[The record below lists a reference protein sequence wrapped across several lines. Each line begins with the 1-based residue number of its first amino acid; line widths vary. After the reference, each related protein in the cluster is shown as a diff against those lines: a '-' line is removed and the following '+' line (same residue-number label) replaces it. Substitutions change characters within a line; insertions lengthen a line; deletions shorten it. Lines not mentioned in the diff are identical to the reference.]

1 VAWVEQCGSRSWRV
15 RYRRQGFG
23 VRSVSGFGLRRDAAA
38 YAAGLE
44 VDRRRRVWIDP
55 VDSAVTVAEW
65 TGRWFRSLDLDPRTI
80 ESYRSRL
87 RCHILPRFGDLP
99 LGAIT
104 ALGVT
109 EWVRELERDGFAP
122 STVSSQLNL
131 LSMLLTDAADER
143 LIPFNPV
150 HRRRRRGRRS
160 RRAVA
165 ERIWATPELAVRIAE
180 QAGVLGGPIARLL
193 IITAAWTG
201 CRWGELAGLHRDNI
215 DLQRG
220 LLIIDPL
227 VGALH
232 ESGAM
237 RWLGPPKT
245 RASARTIALPPF
257 LTALLREHLAQH
269 RYGFVF
275 TTPSGTWLWRS
286 TFLGRVFRPAVDGS
300 DASGTKAGC
309 AAVRPGLTFHGLRHS
324 HKTWLIAGGAPE
336 IAQARRLGHHL
347 DNRVIETYSHVA
359 PEVEQRLLEDLERRW
374 HTAAPV
380 PPTPSPSVVDCGWV
394 APVVPLFATVGVSR
408 RASRG
413 AAGTPSQR
421 RNGGGAVL
429 QFCPTRSTRSGRKPI
444 TEDRTGNAENP
455 SDQPQR
461 LKEGV
466 LREWS

>member
-1 VAWVEQCGSRSWRV
+1 M
-15 RYRRQGFG
+15 
-23 VRSVSGFGLRRDAAA
+23 
-38 YAAGLE
+38 
-44 VDRRRRVWIDP
+44 WIDP
-55 VDSAVTVAEW
+55 ADSAVTVADW
-65 TGRWFRSLDLDPRTI
+65 VARWFRSLDLDLRTI

-87 RCHILPRFGDLP
+87 RCHILPKFGALP

-109 EWVRELERDGFAP
+109 EWARELERAGFAP

-150 HRRRRRGRRS
+150 RRRRRRGRRS

-165 ERIWATPELAVRIAE
+165 ERVWATPEQVVRIAE
-180 QAGVLGGPIARLL
+180 QAGMLGGLIARLL
-193 IITAAWTG
+193 VITAAWTG
-201 CRWGELAGLHRDNI
+201 CRWGELAGLHRDNV
-215 DLQRG
+215 DLRRG
-220 LLIIDPL
+220 VIVIDPL

-232 ESGAM
+232 ESGSM

-257 LTALLREHLAQH
+257 LRELLREHLARH

-286 TFLGRVFRPAVDGS
+286 TFLRRVLRPAVDGS
-300 DASGTKAGC
+300 EASGAKAGC

-359 PEVEQRLLEDLERRW
+359 PEVEQRLLDDLERRW
-374 HTAAPV
+374 HTAAPP
-380 PPTPSPSVVDCGWV
+380 PPTPSPSVADKARLAPV
-394 APVVPLFATVGVSR
+394 APSPRWGSPAAQAGEQREHGADAVSR
-408 RASRG
+408 LGRCSSSAPVG
-413 AAGTPSQR
+413 APDLAEQRSLLIKPGMQKTPPTS
-421 RNGGGAVL
+421 RNG
-429 QFCPTRSTRSGRKPI
+429 
-444 TEDRTGNAENP
+444 
-455 SDQPQR
+455 
-461 LKEGV
+461 
-466 LREWS
+466 

>member
-1 VAWVEQCGSRSWRV
+1 MAWVERCGSRSWRV

-23 VRSVSGFGLRRDAAA
+23 VRSVSGFGSRRDAVA

-55 VDSAVTVAEW
+55 ADSAVTVADW
-65 TGRWFRSLDLDPRTI
+65 VVRWFRSLDLDPRTI

-87 RCHILPRFGDLP
+87 RCQILPKFGDLS

-109 EWVRELERDGFAP
+109 EWARQLERDGYVP

-150 HRRRRRGRRS
+150 RRRRRRGRRS
-160 RRAVA
+160 RRAVG
-165 ERIWATPELAVRIAE
+165 ERVWATPEQVVRIAE
-180 QAGVLGGPIARLL
+180 QAGLLGGPIARLL
-193 IITAAWTG
+193 VIAAAWTG
-201 CRWGELAGLHRDNI
+201 CRWGELAGLHRDNV
-215 DLQRG
+215 DLRRG
-220 LLIIDPL
+220 VIVIDPL

-232 ESGAM
+232 ESGSM

-257 LTALLREHLAQH
+257 LTALLREHLARH
-269 RYGFVF
+269 RYEFVF

-286 TFLGRVFRPAVDGS
+286 TFLRRVFRPAVDGS
-300 DASGTKAGC
+300 EASEAKAGC

-359 PEVEQRLLEDLERRW
+359 PEVEQRLLEGLERRW
-374 HTAAPV
+374 HTAAPP
-380 PPTPSPSVVDCGWV
+380 PPTPSPSVADSRRV
-394 APVVPLFATVGVSR
+394 ARVVPLFATVGVTR
-408 RASRG
+408 RR
-413 AAGTPSQR
+413 TDKQR
-421 RNGGGAVL
+421 
-429 QFCPTRSTRSGRKPI
+429 
-444 TEDRTGNAENP
+444 EHRTDVAPG
-455 SDQPQR
+455 
-461 LKEGV
+461 LG
-466 LREWS
+466 